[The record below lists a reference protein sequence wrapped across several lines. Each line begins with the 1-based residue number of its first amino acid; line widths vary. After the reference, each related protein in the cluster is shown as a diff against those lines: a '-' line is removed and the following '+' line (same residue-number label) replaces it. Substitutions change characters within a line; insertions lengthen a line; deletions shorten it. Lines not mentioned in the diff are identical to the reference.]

1 MTEQAEIMP
10 RESAAVQTRTDSADI
25 LRAAMERGAD
35 VVTLDRLL
43 GLVERE
49 RANQAAAAYNAAVVR
64 FQSECPVIARG
75 DTANGMPYSR
85 MDRIW
90 RTIRPLMEKCGLAVT
105 WEGVE
110 IEGQECRITGHL
122 RHALGHAVALSHRI
136 PIPEANRGTNATQ
149 RAGSAETYAKRYAL
163 CSALGIQ
170 TGQDDDANGV
180 AEHGLDEGAKAEIET
195 LLRESKADRAAFFRW
210 AGCAGL
216 DDFPAAKYGAAIA
229 ALRAKKGG
237 AR

>member
-1 MTEQAEIMP
+1 MNEEYRTEQAP
-10 RESAAVQTRTDSADI
+10 RAIAPATADSADI

-35 VVTLDRLL
+35 VATLDRLL

-64 FQSECPVIARG
+64 FQAECPVIARG
-75 DTANGMPYSR
+75 DTANGMAYSR

-180 AEHGLDEGAKAEIET
+180 AQTALDDGAKAEIET
-195 LLRESKADRAAFFRW
+195 LLRESRADRPAFFRW
-210 AGCAGL
+210 AGCESL
-216 DDFPAAKYGAAIA
+216 EDFPAAKYGAAVA
-229 ALRAKKGG
+229 ALRQKKGG